1 MTPLAWAGALMVG
14 LALGLLGSG
23 GSILTV
29 PILVFLVG
37 LEEKTAIAS
46 SLVIVGAIAM
56 AGALLAAL
64 RRRVAWRSVVLFGLP
79 GMAGTAAGTAI
90 ARFVSGAVQLAVFA
104 LFMLAAAASM
114 LRRRPPEED
123 GARHDARAAWKLGLE
138 GFGVGAVTG
147 FVGIGGGFLI
157 VPALV
162 LLGGLPMSIAVGT
175 SLWIIALN
183 AFTGFARSLGPL
195 AALGLRIDWHL
206 VASFAGFGAL
216 ASLAGNQVGARLP
229 QAFLRRAFGVA
240 LIGLGLFV
248 LARSLARLAG

>member
-1 MTPLAWAGALMVG
+1 LTPLAWAGAALVG

-37 LEEKTAIAS
+37 LEEKTAITT
-46 SLVIVGAIAM
+46 SLVIVGAVAA
-56 AGALLAAL
+56 AGAILAAA
-64 RRRVAWRSVVLFGLP
+64 RRRVAWRSVLLFGLP
-79 GMAGTAAGTAI
+79 GMAGTAAGAAI
-90 ARFVSGAVQLAVFA
+90 ARHVAGAVQLGVFA
-104 LFMLAAAASM
+104 LFMLAAAGSM
-114 LRRRPPEED
+114 LRRRPEAESAPPLR
-123 GARHDARAAWKLGLE
+123 GRAGWKLGIE

-162 LLGGLPMSIAVGT
+162 LLGGLPMSVAVGT

-195 AALGLRIDWHL
+195 AALGLAVDGRL
-206 VASFAGFGAL
+206 VGLFSGVGAAASVI
-216 ASLAGNQVGARLP
+216 GNQIGARLP
-229 QAFLRRAFGVA
+229 QALLRRAFGVA
-240 LIGLGLFV
+240 LVALGLFV
-248 LARSLARLAG
+248 LARSLARLGG